1 MEEKINKKL
10 QEYGLTLED
19 LTTEELEQLKVEF
32 EFEEKGGVILDG
44 VLANK
49 PRYK

>member
-1 MEEKINKKL
+1 MDKRIKEKLDEFGFTIE
-10 QEYGLTLED
+10 Q
-19 LTTEELEQLKVEF
+19 LTTEELEQLKAEIEF
-32 EFEEKGGVILDG
+32 EKKGGVILDG

>member
-1 MEEKINKKL
+1 MEQKIQEKL
-10 QEYGLTLED
+10 QEYGFTLED
-19 LTTEELEQLKVEF
+19 LTTEELEQLKSEI